1 MFVYFYIKKNPHH
14 VRSLL
19 GKVGNLKK
27 NNKINKNDA
36 DFGHFDKRRKIFYEP
51 ALM

>member
-1 MFVYFYIKKNPHH
+1 MSDLFWVKWEIK
-14 VRSLL
+14 
-19 GKVGNLKK
+19 KK

>member
-1 MFVYFYIKKNPHH
+1 MSDLFWVKWEI
-14 VRSLL
+14 
-19 GKVGNLKK
+19 LKK

-36 DFGHFDKRRKIFYEP
+36 DFGHSDKRRKIFYEP